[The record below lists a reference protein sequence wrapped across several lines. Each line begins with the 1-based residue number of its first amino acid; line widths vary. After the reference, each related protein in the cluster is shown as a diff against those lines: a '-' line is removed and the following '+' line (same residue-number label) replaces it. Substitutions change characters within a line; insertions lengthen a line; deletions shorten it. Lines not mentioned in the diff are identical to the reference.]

1 MTGHI
6 PIPITGPL
14 ILSSLELAF
23 TEVGHRHM
31 IARTVK
37 NMIDREEYAV
47 IRLRARL
54 WFWRR
59 RICAWNDICGEIWY
73 LFGQHEHYI
82 YTVHDVSSQ
91 DWTRCTQDMRV
102 VMNDVSRVV
111 AVLQM
116 QLVFRVII
124 IFIHDNNQTRLTKE
138 FGCVHEARTIG
149 RTYVQRCMIGSNWSL
164 RSLGCWTASDKVT
177 YLSLSAGERSRWI

>member
-1 MTGHI
+1 MWLFVFERVFDFDGVAFVHEMT
-6 PIPITGPL
+6 
-14 ILSSLELAF
+14 F
-23 TEVGHRHM
+23 VG
-31 IARTVK
+31 
-37 NMIDREEYAV
+37 
-47 IRLRARL
+47 
-54 WFWRR
+54 
-59 RICAWNDICGEIWY
+59 IWC
-73 LFGQHEHYI
+73 LFEQHEHYI
-82 YTVHDVSSQ
+82 YTAHDVSSPETRFAQ
-91 DWTRCTQDMRV
+91 DIRV
-102 VMNDVSRVV
+102 AMNDVSRVV